1 MIVDDHAGGVVVSE
15 AGIKREAQHAE
26 ERHRPLHVAHRQ
38 VDEHLA
44 SHAASLRQTRA
55 RMLRMAISRR
65 TFLAGLAAA
74 APAVVRAQPGA
85 PRLPISFST
94 LGCPKWPWSRIV
106 AQAAAMG
113 YSAIELRGIE
123 MQMDLTQRP
132 EFTGSRLAESLRDVD
147 AAGLRISDLGASARM
162 HESDPKVRAAQIDE
176 GKRFVDLAH
185 QLRAPYVRVFGD
197 SIPAGQSKADVISRI
212 VDGLRMLGEYAKGS
226 GVGIIIESHGDF
238 TDSPTLVELLKR
250 TGMDDV
256 ALLWDAHHT
265 FVAGKEPPGTTWAA
279 LGPSVRHTHLK
290 DSRPEGA
297 DVRYVLTGTGTV
309 PVREIVRVLK
319 RGGYTGYYGFEW
331 EKRWHPEIEEPEIA
345 FPHFAARMREYL
357 AD

>member
-1 MIVDDHAGGVVVSE
+1 
-15 AGIKREAQHAE
+15 
-26 ERHRPLHVAHRQ
+26 
-38 VDEHLA
+38 
-44 SHAASLRQTRA
+44 
-55 RMLRMAISRR
+55 MLGMTISRR

-74 APAVVRAQPGA
+74 TPAVLRSQPRAPQ
-85 PRLPISFST
+85 LPLSFST

-106 AQAAAMG
+106 EQAAAMG

-123 MQMDLTQRP
+123 MQMDLTRRP
-132 EFTGSRLAESLRDVD
+132 EFTGTRLAESLADLD
-147 AAGLRISDLGASARM
+147 TAGLKVSDLGASARM
-162 HESDPKVRAAQIDE
+162 HEADPQVRAAQIDE

-197 SIPAGQSKADVISRI
+197 SIPAGHSKADVLSRV
-212 VDGLRMLGEYAKGS
+212 VDGLRTLGEYATGS

-238 TDSPTLVELLKR
+238 TDSPTLLELLKR
-250 TGMDDV
+250 ARMDNV

-279 LGPSVRHTHLK
+279 LGPFVRHTHLK

-319 RGGYTGYYGFEW
+319 TGGYKGYYGFEW
-331 EKRWHPEIEEPEIA
+331 EKGWHPEIEEPEIA

-357 AD
+357 TD